1 MTQWKVGEQFKMPA
15 GFEPVYMEMLMS
27 VEQAVTARRGF
38 DIRCQRQSQAQA
50 RALLL
55 PCATGGGRPGSSV
68 SPFMNVKMS
77 R

>member
-1 MTQWKVGEQFKMPA
+1 MAT
-15 GFEPVYMEMLMS
+15 GFEPMYMEMLMG

-38 DIRCQRQSQAQA
+38 DIRYQRQSQAQA

-55 PCATGGGRPGSSV
+55 PRATGGGRPGSSV
-68 SPFMNVKMS
+68 RLSMNLKMS